1 MMCPIRSPLQFIQTT
16 NEAEPKLR
24 MVFGKEKV
32 QSRRA
37 APGVAPFNQCKTVMS
52 SFEMQMP
59 ADHPGPRAIW
69 AFEFAIGRR
78 QSNRG
83 ERLDCTQSGMG

>member
-32 QSRRA
+32 QRRKTPSRRCYVKSMRSYQA
-37 APGVAPFNQCKTVMS
+37 EP
-52 SFEMQMP
+52 
-59 ADHPGPRAIW
+59 
-69 AFEFAIGRR
+69 
-78 QSNRG
+78 
-83 ERLDCTQSGMG
+83 